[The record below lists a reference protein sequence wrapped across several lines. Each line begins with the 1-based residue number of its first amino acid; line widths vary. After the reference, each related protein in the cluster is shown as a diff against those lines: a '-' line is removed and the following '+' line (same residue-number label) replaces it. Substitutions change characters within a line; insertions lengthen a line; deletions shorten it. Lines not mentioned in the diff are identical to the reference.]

1 MARGGAREGAGRKP
15 KEQSTAMERILL
27 RVPEEM
33 KNEILSL
40 GLGDNTA
47 EKARYILAKGLE
59 KIKNENQGN

>member
-15 KEQSTAMERILL
+15 KEKSDAMDRILL

-33 KNEILSL
+33 KKEILEL
-40 GLGDNTA
+40 GEGENTA

-59 KIKNENQGN
+59 KIKNENQGE